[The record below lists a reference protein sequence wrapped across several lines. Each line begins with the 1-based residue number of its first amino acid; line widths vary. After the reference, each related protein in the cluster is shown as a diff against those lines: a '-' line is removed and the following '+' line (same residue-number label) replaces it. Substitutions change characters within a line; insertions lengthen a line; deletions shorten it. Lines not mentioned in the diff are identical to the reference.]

1 MDRLDID
8 DPLVSRPEVPALA
21 GLRLAKPA
29 PRPRIGGYRLGMIGG
44 ILRLQ
49 VESGFCANAHAEART
64 ATDIAA
70 FVRAFDPIC
79 DLLIGAFSDDELI
92 GTIAV
97 DGRLQ
102 GSGIAAIRWFAVDRG
117 QPDRLATSRI
127 LLEHATDFCRERG
140 FTAVRLA
147 QPAFDPQHELLFK
160 EFGFRRHED
169 AAASVGSGAYP
180 GMPVATL
187 TL

>member
-8 DPLVSRPEVPALA
+8 DPLVSRPEVPAIA

-49 VESGFCANAHAEART
+49 VDSGFCANAQAEART

-79 DLLIGAFSDDELI
+79 DLLVGAFVDDELI

-102 GSGIAAIRWFAVDRG
+102 GSGIAAIRWFSVERS
-117 QPDRLATSRI
+117 QPRR
-127 LLEHATDFCRERG
+127 
-140 FTAVRLA
+140 TA
-147 QPAFDPQHELLFK
+147 
-160 EFGFRRHED
+160 ED
-169 AAASVGSGAYP
+169 ARGSLRKDYCVTITKVTACEKLAAALVRSR
-180 GMPVATL
+180 
-187 TL
+187 